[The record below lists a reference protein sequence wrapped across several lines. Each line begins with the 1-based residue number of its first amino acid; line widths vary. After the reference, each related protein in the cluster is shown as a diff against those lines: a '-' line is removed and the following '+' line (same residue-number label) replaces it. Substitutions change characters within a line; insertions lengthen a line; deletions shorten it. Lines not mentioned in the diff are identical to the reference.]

1 MKKLEFKMENG
12 RSILEFDG
20 SVVDAAK
27 AVATLAH
34 AVYSAYVKEDPD
46 LAMAF
51 QELTTIYLVDEAS
64 LVWTAH
70 ELEDGDVE
78 ETEISYEEE
87 HHGSES

>member
-27 AVATLAH
+27 AVANLAR

-70 ELEDGDVE
+70 ELKEGDIE
-78 ETEISYEEE
+78 ETEITDGEEAE
-87 HHGSES
+87 E

>member
-1 MKKLEFKMENG
+1 MKKLEFKIENG

-27 AVATLAH
+27 AVANLAH
-34 AVYSAYVKEDPD
+34 GVYSAYVKEDPD

-70 ELEDGDVE
+70 ELEEGDIE
-78 ETEISYEEE
+78 ETEITDGEEAE
-87 HHGSES
+87 E